1 MIAQKV
7 KEPIRDTKPNTGPFI
22 RLRRIGKNG
31 KEFGVY
37 KLRTMYSYSEYIQPY
52 IYKQLGLAKGGKI
65 SNDYRVSP
73 LGRFLRKTWLD
84 ELPMLIN
91 WIKGDMKFV
100 GVRPLSSHY
109 FSLYSKELQELRT
122 KVKPGLFPPF
132 YADMPETLE
141 EIQESE
147 IRYIKSYLK
156 RPFYTDCRYFFKTFV
171 NIAFK
176 GKRSK

>member
-1 MIAQKV
+1 
-7 KEPIRDTKPNTGPFI
+7 
-22 RLRRIGKNG
+22 
-31 KEFGVY
+31 
-37 KLRTMYSYSEYIQPY
+37 
-52 IYKQLGLAKGGKI
+52 
-65 SNDYRVSP
+65 
-73 LGRFLRKTWLD
+73 
-84 ELPMLIN
+84 
-91 WIKGDMKFV
+91 MKFV

-171 NIAFK
+171 NIALK

>member
-1 MIAQKV
+1 
-7 KEPIRDTKPNTGPFI
+7 
-22 RLRRIGKNG
+22 
-31 KEFGVY
+31 
-37 KLRTMYSYSEYIQPY
+37 RTMYAYSEYIQPY

-65 SNDYRVSP
+65 SDDYRVSP
-73 LGRFLRKTWLD
+73 LGKFLRKTWLD
-84 ELPMLIN
+84 ELPTLIN

-109 FSLYSKELQELRT
+109 FNLYSKELQELRT

-147 IRYIKSYLK
+147 IRYIKSYLE
-156 RPFYTDCRYFFKTFV
+156 RPFYTDCRYFFKTFA
-171 NIAFK
+171 NIVFK
-176 GKRSK
+176 GRRSK